1 MSNCSQDYRG
11 KRRSKVMSAEV
22 APISA
27 RGLPVPATRKTAE
40 ADDEHEKDLRKPIDG
55 EIRTEDHK
63 GRELKSRRLFEVFS
77 GKRSIVR
84 GKANKRCSF

>member
-1 MSNCSQDYRG
+1 MSP
-11 KRRSKVMSAEV
+11 EV

-40 ADDEHEKDLRKPIDG
+40 DDDDEHEKDLRKPIDG